1 MLKLLLYIFTLI
13 IFISCQ
19 SNDCEQLPSS
29 FQPYEEGVS
38 KVIDSSF
45 RLEDQLDTSRSS
57 WIRGAQYFSCDS
69 HIGFLV
75 INTDSSIYIHQ
86 GVPISIWEGFKDA
99 RSFGSY
105 YNRNLK
111 GRFKLRIN

>member
-1 MLKLLLYIFTLI
+1 MLKSLLHIFTLI

-29 FQPYEEGVS
+29 FQSHEEGVS
-38 KVIDSSF
+38 KVLDSSF
-45 RLEDQLDTSRSS
+45 TLEDELDTSKSS

-69 HIGFLV
+69 NIGFLV

-86 GVPISIWEGFKDA
+86 AVPLSIWEGFKDA
-99 RSFGSY
+99 SSFGSY